1 MSKEESS
8 ELKKAANRGNTI
20 LDEVKRMNFMFIYGC
35 RPSTGVKANTTMV
48 KDIYDAFIENADS
61 LNYTVQIP

>member
-1 MSKEESS
+1 MIKEESS
-8 ELKKAANRGNTI
+8 ELKKAGNRGNTI

-48 KDIYDAFIENADS
+48 NDIYGAFIENADS
-61 LNYTVQIP
+61 LNFMV